1 VQSGCKKEKP
11 MPVLT
16 EINGNKVDIVFKG
29 TYHLCQLER
38 DKRKKTNP
46 RTKYEVRSSEEAV
59 KHKPILK
66 A

>member
-1 VQSGCKKEKP
+1 